1 MSDLAQAY
9 VQIIPSADGMKGK
22 LTKLLGGDAEEAGV
36 SSGKVFSNALGGAA
50 KVGVAAL
57 ASATAAAAAGVTALV
72 KASVSAYADYEQLIG
87 GVETLFGEISKTTDA
102 SAQVVQNAGNAYKT
116 AGLSASDYMETATSF
131 AASLMASLEYD
142 GAAAAK
148 AADQAVTDMAD
159 NANKMGTSME
169 SIQNAYQGFA
179 KQNYT
184 MLDNL
189 KLGYGGTKEEMQRL
203 LEDAEKLSGQKFDL
217 SSYAD
222 IVDAIHVVQK
232 EMGIS
237 GITAEEAAE
246 AVKNGSMTQEEA
258 FNAMGTT
265 AKEAST
271 TISGSIAAAKA
282 AWSNL
287 VVGIADDN
295 QNFSKLVN
303 NFVDSVSVAGE
314 NVIPRVETA
323 IKGCGQLVEKLL
335 PVVVNEIPK
344 LINDV
349 LPDLL
354 ESGVSMVDT
363 LLQGLLQ
370 NIDKISEG
378 ASEILM
384 TLVDGIVSMLPELG
398 AVAIELIASLAN
410 GIGEALPDLIPV
422 AVEAV
427 MGLVTALIEN
437 ADKLVDGAVA
447 LVNGLVNGLINS
459 LPILID
465 YMPEIVNGIVETLI
479 TLAPELLRAAAMIIT
494 ALAGGLIEN
503 LPELVEMI
511 PELMEEVVNAY
522 IDAAPMLMDAGKE
535 FVNSIAQ
542 ALKDTWNA
550 LVRDIPTLVNNLLT
564 AYLNL
569 KNRFNQVGNEFIA
582 NIRNAIGSK
591 WDELVRNIPGWVSS
605 LVSGFLGMAANFMEI
620 GRQFIGNIRSGID
633 ATWGNITG
641 SVNGWISDLRST
653 FLNNVAGFTDIGSNI
668 VSGIRA
674 GIANGWKA
682 LEDFAANKAK
692 SLLKHAKNALGIKSP
707 STLFRDEV
715 GKWIPAGIAV
725 GIDKNSNI
733 VSKAIEKAVTSGIP
747 SVNQDVSAT
756 LRRYNTGTYAM
767 SEKDTAA
774 GRNNYPVV
782 NQTFNFGNRVESPAD
797 MARAARIEAR
807 YGLVK
812 GVPIG

>member
-102 SAQVVQNAGNAYKT
+102 SAQVVRNAGNAYKT

-189 KLGYGGTKEEMQRL
+189 KLGYGGTKIEMERL
-203 LEDAEKLSGQKFDL
+203 LKDAEKLSGVKYDINNL
-217 SSYAD
+217 AD
-222 IVDAIHVVQK
+222 VYEAIHVIQG
-232 EMGIS
+232 EL
-237 GITAEEAAE
+237 GIT
-246 AVKNGSMTQEEA
+246 
-258 FNAMGTT
+258 GTT

-465 YMPEIVNGIVETLI
+465 YMPEIINGIVEALI
-479 TLAPELLRAAAMIIT
+479 TQTPELLRAAAMIIT

-511 PELMEEVVNAY
+511 PELMEEVLNAY

-591 WDELVRNIPGWVSS
+591 WDELVRNIPGWISS

-633 ATWGNITG
+633 AAWGNITG
-641 SVNGWISDLRST
+641 SVNGWISDLRSA

-797 MARAARIEAR
+797 MARAARMEAR